1 MSKNLEYIKNNRVAT
16 ITFIRES
23 ALNALNRETLQELD
37 ILVDKI
43 NADKE
48 ITVVVITGRGR
59 AFVAG
64 ADIKEFQGLSVDEG
78 RELGKRGSGLFRKIE
93 LSDKIFIAAINGFAL
108 GGGCELAMSCDIRIA
123 SNKAK
128 LGQPEINLGLI
139 PGFGGTQRLIRY
151 IGLER
156 AKELILTG
164 RTIEAEEANNIGLI
178 SKVVN
183 ADKLIEVS
191 MKLADKIA
199 SKSRETIKYT
209 KRAMN
214 SYLENSDCY
223 LSRELDIFGMCFDTP
238 GQTEGCSAFIE
249 KRKPVFYKE
258 G

>member
-1 MSKNLEYIKNNRVAT
+1 MYKNLECVKNNRVAT
-16 ITFIRES
+16 ITFTRES

-37 ILVDKI
+37 VLIDEI
-43 NADKE
+43 NGDKE
-48 ITVVVITGRGR
+48 IIVVVITGRGR

-78 RELGKRGSGLFRKIE
+78 RELGKKGSALFRKVE

-108 GGGCELAMSCDIRIA
+108 GGGCELAMSCDIKIA

-128 LGQPEINLGLI
+128 FGQPEINLGLI
-139 PGFGGTQRLIRY
+139 PGFGGTQRLIRHV
-151 IGLER
+151 GLEK

-164 RTIEAEEANNIGLI
+164 RTIEAEEACNIGLV
-178 SKVVN
+178 SKVVST
-183 ADKLIEVS
+183 DKLIEVS
-191 MKLADKIA
+191 MELANNIA
-199 SKSRETIKYT
+199 SKSRETVKYT

-223 LSRELDIFGMCFDTP
+223 LSRESDIFGMCFDTY
-238 GQTEGCSAFIE
+238 GQAEGCSAFIE
-249 KRKPVFYKE
+249 KRKPIFHKK